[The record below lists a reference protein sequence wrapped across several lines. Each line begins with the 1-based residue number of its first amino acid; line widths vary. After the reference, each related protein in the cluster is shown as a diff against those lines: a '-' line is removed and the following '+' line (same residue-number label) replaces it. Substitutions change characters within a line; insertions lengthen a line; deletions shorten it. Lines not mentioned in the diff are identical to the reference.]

1 MRTFKLSKFTQSLLV
16 LAILLGMGG
25 TAIAR
30 KKRAPTPFK
39 YVGGT
44 ENLRESCK
52 GLVEV
57 GSSELT
63 FKCKEG
69 TISVPYESIALMQ
82 YRPDISR
89 KIRRMTIN
97 WKVKPSFGG
106 PILGGNKN
114 RYFTIIYQDR
124 GATGALV
131 LDVPPG
137 TMRPYLA
144 EIDVKSGR
152 RVEVKETEEVD

>member
-1 MRTFKLSKFTQSLLV
+1 MRPLKLSKLTQSLVV
-16 LAILLGMGG
+16 LAMVVGMGG
-25 TAIAR
+25 AATAS
-30 KKRAPTPFK
+30 KKRAPKPFK
-39 YVGGT
+39 YAGGT
-44 ENLRESCK
+44 ENLPASCQ

-69 TISVPYESIALMQ
+69 TVTVPYESIILMQ
-82 YRPDISR
+82 YRPNISR

-97 WKVKPSFGG
+97 WKVKPNYLGS
-106 PILGGNKN
+106 ILGGNKN
-114 RYFTIIYQDR
+114 HYFAIIYQDG

-131 LDVPPG
+131 LAVPPS

>member
-1 MRTFKLSKFTQSLLV
+1 MRTFRLSIFTQSVLV
-16 LAILLGMGG
+16 LAILHGIGSS
-25 TAIAR
+25 AIASA
-30 KKRAPTPFK
+30 KRAPKPFK

-44 ENLRESCK
+44 ENLPESCE

-63 FKCKEG
+63 FKSTKG
-69 TISVPYESIALMQ
+69 TVSVPYASITLMQ

-89 KIRRMTIN
+89 KIQRMKIN
-97 WKVKPSFGG
+97 WKVKPSYGG
-106 PILGGNKN
+106 PILGGKKN
-114 RYFTIIYQDR
+114 RYFAIIYQDR
-124 GATGALV
+124 GTTGALV

-144 EIDVKSGR
+144 EIDLKAGK